1 MVITICDFV
10 IILLQAACQRLACR
24 NYHSITI
31 GEHCIIFLNP
41 YFYIRVI
48 IGVRIIPAKK
58 RVKSIQLDK
67 SNSVIRVESIHI
79 KARVPGSKF
88 QGFRGSEVPGSAFR
102 V

>member
-1 MVITICDFV
+1 VPT
-10 IILLQAACQRLACR
+10 LGLQELSQYNHRRTLY
-24 NYHSITI
+24 N
-31 GEHCIIFLNP
+31 FLNP

-58 RVKSIQLDK
+58 SVKSIQLDK